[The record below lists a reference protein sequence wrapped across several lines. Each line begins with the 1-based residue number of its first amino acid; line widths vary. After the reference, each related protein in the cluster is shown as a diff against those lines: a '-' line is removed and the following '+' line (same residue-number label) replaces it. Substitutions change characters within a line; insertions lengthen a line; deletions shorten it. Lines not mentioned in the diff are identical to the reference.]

1 MVNSSN
7 SSQDLASNDKLKEM
21 FGKFKESQQGSKQKA
36 LEDLNKTLDKVQPTA
51 EKIKDSLLKRHK
63 KEILGVVLTMRPSA
77 PKPGETPT
85 MTPNLIIV
93 SELRNKSP
101 KEMDDT
107 TAEIEKDGNSMTK
120 TSGLKVTSILLEEIW
135 DFATRGQYDIMR
147 SIVSGRLIHDE
158 GDWIKSLKAVEIHK
172 IKMLKKFEKY
182 VVSYVMAGSLIRGEA
197 NSDSDIDVSIVID
210 DTDVTR
216 TTSNELVLRLRDISA
231 KFARDA
237 EREVGIRGKLN
248 IQVWILTRLWEGL
261 RRAEPVFYT
270 TIRDGV
276 PLYDRGMFAPWKLML
291 KRGLLTPTP
300 ESIQKY
306 VKDGKNYLN
315 RIKLKFRDIA
325 IEDLFWSTI
334 FPAQG
339 VLMLL
344 GVPPGSPNHIA
355 GQLREHMVKKGHLEE
370 KYVKIWERL
379 HKLRK
384 DVEYGKVKEVKLE
397 VMTKNYNDAV
407 GFVERIEKAYK
418 DIEKKLIN
426 SKIKAV
432 KSKSVEDAQLVLKVA
447 GVKASKSG
455 VKNALKSELIAKGLA
470 SSKYLELINSAGNL
484 DSNRS
489 SLTEVESLEF
499 GLDKVRD
506 ETIDIINA
514 EKGLN
519 KDRFRLL
526 LRYGS
531 GENQRTAHL
540 WLFNTEVFIVKMGS
554 GQAEIVKY
562 EVGKKGVL
570 KNSKPSTLKVLEKK
584 LATFDGAPTQ
594 VSTRMIKS
602 LKELLDDNLR
612 MFVG

>member
-1 MVNSSN
+1 MVNSPN
-7 SSQDLASNDKLKEM
+7 PSQDLTSNEKLKEM
-21 FGKFKESQQGSKQKA
+21 FGKFKESQQSSKQKTMD
-36 LEDLNKTLDKVQPTA
+36 ELNKVLDKVQPTA

-63 KEILGVVLTMRPSA
+63 KEILGAVLTMRPSA
-77 PKPGETPT
+77 PKPGGKPKLN
-85 MTPNLIIV
+85 PNLIIV

-101 KEMDDT
+101 KEKMTHIAD
-107 TAEIEKDGNSMTK
+107 IEKDGNSMTK
-120 TSGLKVTSILLEEIW
+120 TSGLRVTSVLLEEIW

-197 NSDSDIDVSIVID
+197 TPDSDIDVSIVID

-231 KFARDA
+231 RFARDA
-237 EREVGIRGKLN
+237 EQEVGIRGKLN
-248 IQVWILTRLWEGL
+248 VQVWILTRLWAGL

-315 RIKLKFRDIA
+315 RIKIKFRDIA

-344 GVPPGSPNHIA
+344 GVPPGSPNHIS
-355 GQLREHMVKKGHLEE
+355 GQLREHMVKKGYLEE
-370 KYVKIWERL
+370 KYVKIWDRL

-397 VMTKNYNDAV
+397 VMTKNYKEGV
-407 GFVERIEKAYK
+407 EFVERLEKAYK
-418 DIEKKLIN
+418 DIEKKLVN
-426 SKIKAV
+426 SKIKSV
-432 KSKSVEDAQLVLKVA
+432 KAKSIEDVQLVLKVA

-455 VKNALKSELIAKGLA
+455 VKNALKSELISKGLA
-470 SSKYLELINSAGNL
+470 SSKYLELINSAEKL

-519 KDRFRLL
+519 KDRFRLM

-531 GENQRTAHL
+531 GESQRTAHL
-540 WLFNTEVFIVKMGS
+540 WLFNTEVFIVKMGA
-554 GQAEIVKY
+554 GQAEITKY

-570 KNSKPSTLKVLEKK
+570 KNGKPSTLKVLEKK

-594 VSTRMIKS
+594 VSTKMITS

>member
-1 MVNSSN
+1 MVDGAENSKN
-7 SSQDLASNDKLKEM
+7 LASNDKLREM
-21 FGKFKESQQGSKQKA
+21 FGKFKDSQQGSKQKA
-36 LEDLNKTLDKVQPTA
+36 LEELNKALDKVQPTA
-51 EKIKDSLLKRHK
+51 EKIRDSLLKRHK
-63 KEILGVVLTMRPSA
+63 KEILGAVLTMRPSA
-77 PKPGETPT
+77 PKPGEKPK
-85 MTPNLIIV
+85 MVPNLIVI

-101 KEMDDT
+101 KEKMSHI
-107 TAEIEKDGNSMTK
+107 AEIEKDGNNMTK
-120 TSGLKVTSILLEEIW
+120 TSGLKVTSVLLEEIW

-147 SIVSGRLIHDE
+147 SIVSGRLLHDE

-197 NSDSDIDVSIVID
+197 TSDSDIDVSIVID

-231 KFARDA
+231 RFARDA
-237 EREVGIRGKLN
+237 EREVGIKGKLN
-248 IQVWILTRLWEGL
+248 IQVWILTRLRAGL

-306 VKDGKNYLN
+306 VKDGKNYLD
-315 RIKLKFRDIA
+315 RIKMKFRDIA

-344 GVPPGSPNHIA
+344 GVPPGSPNHIS
-355 GQLREHMVKKGHLEE
+355 GHLREHMVKKGYLEE

-397 VMTKNYNDAV
+397 VMTKNYKDAV
-407 GFVERIEKAYK
+407 EFVGRLEKAYK
-418 DIEKKLIN
+418 DIEKKLVS
-426 SKIKAV
+426 SKIKEV
-432 KSKSVEDAQLVLKVA
+432 KQKSVEDMQLVLKVA
-447 GVKASKSG
+447 GVKASKNG
-455 VKNALKSELIAKGLA
+455 VKNALKSELISKGLA
-470 SSKYLELINSAGNL
+470 RSKYLELVNSAEKL

-506 ETIDIINA
+506 ETLDIINY

-519 KDRFRLL
+519 KDRFRLM

-531 GENQRTAHL
+531 GESQRTAHL
-540 WLFNTEVFIVKMGS
+540 WLFNTEVFIVKLGS

-570 KNSKPSTLKVLEKK
+570 KNGKASTLKVLEKK
-584 LATFDGAPTQ
+584 LATFDGTPTQ
-594 VSTRMIKS
+594 VSTKMITS

>member
-1 MVNSSN
+1 
-7 SSQDLASNDKLKEM
+7 
-21 FGKFKESQQGSKQKA
+21 
-36 LEDLNKTLDKVQPTA
+36 
-51 EKIKDSLLKRHK
+51 
-63 KEILGVVLTMRPSA
+63 
-77 PKPGETPT
+77 
-85 MTPNLIIV
+85 
-93 SELRNKSP
+93 
-101 KEMDDT
+101 
-107 TAEIEKDGNSMTK
+107 
-120 TSGLKVTSILLEEIW
+120 
-135 DFATRGQYDIMR
+135 
-147 SIVSGRLIHDE
+147 
-158 GDWIKSLKAVEIHK
+158 
-172 IKMLKKFEKY
+172 
-182 VVSYVMAGSLIRGEA
+182 
-197 NSDSDIDVSIVID
+197 
-210 DTDVTR
+210 
-216 TTSNELVLRLRDISA
+216 
-231 KFARDA
+231 
-237 EREVGIRGKLN
+237 
-248 IQVWILTRLWEGL
+248 
-261 RRAEPVFYT
+261 
-270 TIRDGV
+270 
-276 PLYDRGMFAPWKLML
+276 
-291 KRGLLTPTP
+291 
-300 ESIQKY
+300 
-306 VKDGKNYLN
+306 
-315 RIKLKFRDIA
+315 
-325 IEDLFWSTI
+325 
-334 FPAQG
+334 
-339 VLMLL
+339 MLL
-344 GVPPGSPNHIA
+344 GVPPGSPNHIS

-432 KSKSVEDAQLVLKVA
+432 KSKSVEDVQLVLKVA

-470 SSKYLELINSAGNL
+470 SSKYLDLINSAGNL

-499 GLDKVRD
+499 GLDKVRG

-519 KDRFRLL
+519 KDRFRIL

-570 KNSKPSTLKVLEKK
+570 QNGKSSTLKVLEKK

-594 VSTRMIKS
+594 VSTKMISS

>member
-51 EKIKDSLLKRHK
+51 EKIRDSLLKRHK
-63 KEILGVVLTMRPSA
+63 KEILGAVLTMRPSA
-77 PKPGETPT
+77 PKPGEKPT
-85 MTPNLIIV
+85 MNPNLIIV

-101 KEMDDT
+101 KEKMT
-107 TAEIEKDGNSMTK
+107 HIAEIEKDGNSMTK

-231 KFARDA
+231 KFARES

-306 VKDGKNYLN
+306 IKDGKNYLN

-344 GVPPGSPNHIA
+344 GVPPGSPNHIS

-570 KNSKPSTLKVLEKK
+570 QNGKSSTLKVLEKK

-594 VSTRMIKS
+594 VSTKMISS
-602 LKELLDDNLR
+602 LKELLDNNLR

>member
-570 KNSKPSTLKVLEKK
+570 QNGKSSTLKVLEKK

-594 VSTRMIKS
+594 VSTKMISS
-602 LKELLDDNLR
+602 LNELLDNNLR

>member
-51 EKIKDSLLKRHK
+51 EKIRDSLLKRHK
-63 KEILGVVLTMRPSA
+63 KEILGAVLTMRPSA
-77 PKPGETPT
+77 PKPGEKPT
-85 MTPNLIIV
+85 MNPNLIIV

-101 KEMDDT
+101 KEIDT
-107 TAEIEKDGNSMTK
+107 HIAEIEKDGNSMTK

-231 KFARDA
+231 KFARES

-306 VKDGKNYLN
+306 IKDGKNYLN

-344 GVPPGSPNHIA
+344 GVPPGSPNHISR
-355 GQLREHMVKKGHLEE
+355 QLREHMVKKGHLEE

-570 KNSKPSTLKVLEKK
+570 QNGKSSTLKVLEKK

-594 VSTRMIKS
+594 VSTKMISS
-602 LKELLDDNLR
+602 LKELLDNNLR

>member
-1 MVNSSN
+1 MVNNPN

-51 EKIKDSLLKRHK
+51 EKIRDSLLKRHK
-63 KEILGVVLTMRPSA
+63 KEILGAVLTMRPSA
-77 PKPGETPT
+77 PKPGEKPT

-101 KEMDDT
+101 KEKMT
-107 TAEIEKDGNSMTK
+107 HIAEIEKDGKSMTK
-120 TSGLKVTSILLEEIW
+120 TSSLKVTSILLEEIW

-231 KFARDA
+231 KFARES

-306 VKDGKNYLN
+306 IKDGKNYLN

-344 GVPPGSPNHIA
+344 GVPPGSPNHIS

-432 KSKSVEDAQLVLKVA
+432 KSKSVEDVQLVLKVA

-470 SSKYLELINSAGNL
+470 SSKYLDLINSAGNL

-499 GLDKVRD
+499 GLDKVRG

-519 KDRFRLL
+519 KDRFRIL

-570 KNSKPSTLKVLEKK
+570 QNGKSSTLKVLEKK

-594 VSTRMIKS
+594 VSTKMISS

>member
-1 MVNSSN
+1 MVDDLKP
-7 SSQDLASNDKLKEM
+7 SQDFASNDKLKEM

-36 LEDLNKTLDKVQPTA
+36 LDELNKSLDKVQPTA

-63 KEILGVVLTMRPSA
+63 NEILGVVLTMRPSA
-77 PKPGETPT
+77 PKPGETPK

-93 SELRNKSP
+93 SELKNKTA
-101 KEMDDT
+101 KEKIT
-107 TAEIEKDGNSMTK
+107 HIGEIEKDGNSMTK
-120 TSGLKVTSILLEEIW
+120 TSGIRVTSILLEEIW

-158 GDWIKSLKAVEIHK
+158 GDWIKALKAVEIHK

-197 NSDSDIDVSIVID
+197 TADSDIDISIVID

-306 VKDGKNYLN
+306 VKDGKNHLN
-315 RIKLKFRDIA
+315 RIKIKFRDIA

-344 GVPPGSPNHIA
+344 GVPPGSPNHIS

-397 VMTKNYNDAV
+397 TMTKNYKDGV
-407 GFVERIEKAYK
+407 DFVERLEKAYK
-418 DIEKKLIN
+418 DIEKKLVS
-426 SKIKAV
+426 SKIRSVKQKAI
-432 KSKSVEDAQLVLKVA
+432 EDMQLVLKVA
-447 GVKASKSG
+447 GVKASKNG
-455 VKNALKSELIAKGLA
+455 VKNALKSELISKGLA
-470 SSKYLELINSAGNL
+470 RSKYLELVNSAEKL
-484 DSNRS
+484 DNNIS
-489 SLTEVESLEF
+489 SLSEVESLEF
-499 GLDKVRD
+499 NLDKVRD

-519 KDRFRLL
+519 KDRFKLML
-526 LRYGS
+526 KYGS
-531 GENQRTAHL
+531 GEKEGTANL
-540 WLFNTEVFIVKMGS
+540 WLFNTEAFIVKLGS

-562 EVGKKGVL
+562 EIGKKGVL
-570 KNSKPSTLKVLEKK
+570 KTGKPSTLKVLEKK

-594 VSTRMIKS
+594 VSTRMIQS

>member
-1 MVNSSN
+1 MVDGAENSKN
-7 SSQDLASNDKLKEM
+7 LASNDKLREM
-21 FGKFKESQQGSKQKA
+21 FGKFKDSQQGSKQKA
-36 LEDLNKTLDKVQPTA
+36 LEELNKALDKVQPTA
-51 EKIKDSLLKRHK
+51 EKIRDSLLKRHK
-63 KEILGVVLTMRPSA
+63 KEILGAVLTMRPSA
-77 PKPGETPT
+77 PKPGEKPK
-85 MTPNLIIV
+85 MVPNLIVI

-101 KEMDDT
+101 KEKMSHI
-107 TAEIEKDGNSMTK
+107 AEIEKDGNNMTK
-120 TSGLKVTSILLEEIW
+120 TSGLKVTSVLLEEIW

-147 SIVSGRLIHDE
+147 SIVSGRLLHDE

-197 NSDSDIDVSIVID
+197 TSDSDIDVSIVID

-231 KFARDA
+231 RFARDA
-237 EREVGIRGKLN
+237 EREVGIKGKLN
-248 IQVWILTRLWEGL
+248 IQVWILTRLWAGL

-306 VKDGKNYLN
+306 VKDGKNYLD
-315 RIKLKFRDIA
+315 RIKMKFRDIA

-344 GVPPGSPNHIA
+344 GVPPGSPNHIS
-355 GQLREHMVKKGHLEE
+355 GQLREHMVKKGYLEE

-397 VMTKNYNDAV
+397 VMTKNYKDAV
-407 GFVERIEKAYK
+407 EFVGRLEKAYK
-418 DIEKKLIN
+418 DIEKKLVS
-426 SKIKAV
+426 SKIKEV
-432 KSKSVEDAQLVLKVA
+432 KQKSVEDMQLVLKVA
-447 GVKASKSG
+447 GVKASKNG
-455 VKNALKSELIAKGLA
+455 VKNALKSELISKGLA
-470 SSKYLELINSAGNL
+470 RSKYLELVNSAEKL

-506 ETIDIINA
+506 ETLDIINY

-519 KDRFRLL
+519 KDRFRLM

-531 GENQRTAHL
+531 GESQRTAHL
-540 WLFNTEVFIVKMGS
+540 WLFNTEVFIVKLGS

-570 KNSKPSTLKVLEKK
+570 KNGKASTLKVLEKK
-584 LATFDGAPTQ
+584 LATFDGTPTQ
-594 VSTRMIKS
+594 VSTKMITS

>member
-1 MVNSSN
+1 MVDGSDNSQN
-7 SSQDLASNDKLKEM
+7 LASNEKLREM
-21 FGKFKESQQGSKQKA
+21 FGKFKDSQQGSKQKA
-36 LEDLNKTLDKVQPTA
+36 LDELNKALDKVQPTA
-51 EKIKDSLLKRHK
+51 EKIRDSLLKRHK
-63 KEILGVVLTMRPSA
+63 KEILGAVLTMRPSA
-77 PKPGETPT
+77 PKPGEKPN
-85 MTPNLIIV
+85 MVPNLIVI

-101 KEMDDT
+101 KEKMT
-107 TAEIEKDGNSMTK
+107 HIAEIEKDGNSMTK
-120 TSGLKVTSILLEEIW
+120 TSGLRVTSVLLEEIW

-147 SIVSGRLIHDE
+147 SIVSGRLLHDE

-197 NSDSDIDVSIVID
+197 TSDSDIDVSIVID

-231 KFARDA
+231 RFARDA
-237 EREVGIRGKLN
+237 EQEAGIKGKLN
-248 IQVWILTRLWEGL
+248 VQVWILTRLWAGL

-315 RIKLKFRDIA
+315 RVKMKFRDIA

-344 GVPPGSPNHIA
+344 GVPPGSPNHIS

-397 VMTKNYNDAV
+397 VMTKNYKEAV
-407 GFVERIEKAYK
+407 EFVDRIEKAYK
-418 DIEKKLIN
+418 DIEKKLVT
-426 SKIKAV
+426 SKIKEV
-432 KSKSVEDAQLVLKVA
+432 KQKSVEDMQLVLKVA
-447 GVKASKSG
+447 GVKASKNG
-455 VKNALKSELIAKGLA
+455 VKNALKSELISKGLA
-470 SSKYLELINSAGNL
+470 RSKYLELVNSAEKL

-499 GLDKVRD
+499 NLDKVRD
-506 ETIDIINA
+506 ETLDIINY
-514 EKGLN
+514 EKGMN
-519 KDRFRLL
+519 KDRFRLM

-540 WLFNTEVFIVKMGS
+540 WLFNTEVFIVKLGS

-570 KNSKPSTLKVLEKK
+570 KNGKASTLKVLEKK
-584 LATFDGAPTQ
+584 LATFDGTPTQ
-594 VSTRMIKS
+594 VSTKMIAS